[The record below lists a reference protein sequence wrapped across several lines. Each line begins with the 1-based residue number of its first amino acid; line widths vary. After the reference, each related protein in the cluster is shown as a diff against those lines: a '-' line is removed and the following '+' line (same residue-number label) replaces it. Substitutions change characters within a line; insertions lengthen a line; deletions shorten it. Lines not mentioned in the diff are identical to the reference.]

1 LLAYV
6 AQPTFRAAME
16 LIVRSF
22 VAPGFGENAYLA
34 WRADADD
41 AVVIDPGNSVP
52 AILRTLEQEKRKV
65 AAVLLTHA
73 HLDHIEGV
81 GRLVHATQAP
91 IYLHPADRFLYDHA
105 AQQALQFGMRLETP
119 PPISHP
125 LQHGQRLEVG
135 RVTYAVRHVPGHSP
149 GHVIFHVAEATCAF
163 VGDVVFQGSIGRTDL
178 PGGDFT
184 QLINAIKAQ
193 VLSLGDDTVLYPG
206 HGPETTVGHERTTNP
221 FLIPH
226 YGGGFG

>member
-1 LLAYV
+1 MTLN
-6 AQPTFRAAME
+6 
-16 LIVRSF
+16 IRSF

-34 WRADADD
+34 WRDGVAR
-41 AVVIDPGNSVP
+41 AVAIDPGNSVP
-52 AILRTLEQEKRKV
+52 PLLRALEENQLTL

-81 GRLVHATQAP
+81 SRLVRETRAP
-91 IYLHPADRFLYDHA
+91 VYLHPADRFLYDHA
-105 AQQALQFGMRLETP
+105 AQQALQFGMRMDTP
-119 PPISHP
+119 PPVDHA
-125 LQHGQRLEVG
+125 LQDGQKLELGDV
-135 RVTYAVRHVPGHSP
+135 VYHVRHVPGHSP
-149 GHVIFHVAEATCAF
+149 GHVIFHVADAGIAF

-184 QLINAIKAQ
+184 QLINGIRAH
-193 VLSLGDDTVLYPG
+193 VLSLGDDTVLHPG
-206 HGPETTVGHERTTNP
+206 HGPETTVGHERATNP

>member
-1 LLAYV
+1 MRLNIR
-6 AQPTFRAAME
+6 T
-16 LIVRSF
+16 F
-22 VAPGFGENAYLA
+22 VAPGFGENSYIA
-34 WRADADD
+34 WRDD
-41 AVVIDPGNSVP
+41 VEEAVAIDPGNSAP
-52 AILRTLEQEKRKV
+52 SLLRTFEEEGLEL

-81 GRLVHATQAP
+81 ARLVRDTHAP
-91 IYLHPADRFLYDHA
+91 VYLHPADRFLYDHA
-105 AQQALQFGMRLETP
+105 TQQALQFGVRMDTP
-119 PPISHP
+119 PPVNHA
-125 LQHGQRLEVG
+125 LQHGQRLELG
-135 RVTYAVRHVPGHSP
+135 RVVYDVRHVPGHSP
-149 GHVIFHVAEATCAF
+149 GHVIFYVADAGCAF

-184 QLINAIKAQ
+184 QLIGAIRAQ
-193 VLSLGDDTVLYPG
+193 VLSLSDDTVLYPG